1 MESVRR
7 VFRREKTLTVEALI
21 DLENLVIKDI
31 TLSGDFFA
39 YPEESFEELE
49 DSLKNTGCKKAIEI
63 LESYRNKLMLVGA
76 SIDDIELFIKEECL
90 KD

>member
-7 VFRREKTLTVEALI
+7 VFRREKTLTIEALI

-39 YPEESFEELE
+39 YPEELFEELE
-49 DSLKNTGCKKAIEI
+49 DSLKNMECRKAIEI
-63 LESYRNKLMLVGA
+63 LESYRDKLMLVGA